1 MILRYFIVFHIV
13 VTLVVLTVTHTLITL
28 LTVLVKG
35 TLIHR
40 LTLITHLLV
49 IIRVQLQTVY
59 DDFLLN
65 VGYWLDLVKH
75 MLMCG
80 LLVVVE
86 RWRVL
91 IMVKSWNNFDMLL
104 ITYTPQITLIL
115 NVITVWDRRFK
126 YHQWFNF
133 RFLIY
138 RLVSLDL
145 SFVVIMVFRVLVNRF
160 TIVLTAFFRLG
171 HFLHRFLFLIWLYDV
186 SQDNLLNWNKRPKML
201 IGHFFFNIIVLLFI
215 N

>member
-86 RWRVL
+86 R
-91 IMVKSWNNFDMLL
+91 
-104 ITYTPQITLIL
+104 
-115 NVITVWDRRFK
+115 
-126 YHQWFNF
+126 
-133 RFLIY
+133 
-138 RLVSLDL
+138 
-145 SFVVIMVFRVLVNRF
+145 
-160 TIVLTAFFRLG
+160 
-171 HFLHRFLFLIWLYDV
+171 
-186 SQDNLLNWNKRPKML
+186 
-201 IGHFFFNIIVLLFI
+201 
-215 N
+215 